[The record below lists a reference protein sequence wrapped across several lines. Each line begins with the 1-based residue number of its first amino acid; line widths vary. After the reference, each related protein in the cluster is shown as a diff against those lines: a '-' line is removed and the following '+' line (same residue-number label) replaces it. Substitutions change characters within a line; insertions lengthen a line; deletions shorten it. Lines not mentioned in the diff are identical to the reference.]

1 MALIQGRFGRMPIQL
16 GIVNMIKFP
25 LYCNAINYIFVRQ
38 YYILYDKIRI
48 LAIHE
53 ELTNMNQIIRSES
66 EIRTRYQITI
76 PEEIRTRA
84 NLNIGD
90 KLIWQYDEIRSEII
104 VMPKP
109 NSFSDKLWG
118 LGKTMWEKE
127 PVDDYVN
134 RERENW

>member
-1 MALIQGRFGRMPIQL
+1 MDQ
-16 GIVNMIKFP
+16 VIK
-25 LYCNAINYIFVRQ
+25 
-38 YYILYDKIRI
+38 
-48 LAIHE
+48 
-53 ELTNMNQIIRSES
+53 SES

-109 NSFSDKLWG
+109 NSFSNKLWG

-134 RERENW
+134 KERENW